1 MHTYS
6 YTWRHTEELPADWS
20 SEAIKAL
27 KPFARFVMQASADTM
42 SPQPEYSFTC
52 CVFHSTVVDA
62 AASGLPLVNE
72 GSVEILTAEQLQ
84 SEKFCW
90 GYNEVFRTYL
100 DEILKNTSWRGDT
113 SLIKVRRVKSD
124 IDLGEWADKENWA

>member
-1 MHTYS
+1 
-6 YTWRHTEELPADWS
+6 
-20 SEAIKAL
+20 
-27 KPFARFVMQASADTM
+27 M

-52 CVFHSTVVDA
+52 CVFHATVVDA
-62 AASGLPLVNE
+62 AASDAAASALPLVSE

-90 GYNEVFRTYL
+90 GYNEVFRAYL
-100 DEILKNTSWRGDT
+100 DEIVKNTSWRCDS

-124 IDLGEWADKENWA
+124 VDLGEWADNEVWA